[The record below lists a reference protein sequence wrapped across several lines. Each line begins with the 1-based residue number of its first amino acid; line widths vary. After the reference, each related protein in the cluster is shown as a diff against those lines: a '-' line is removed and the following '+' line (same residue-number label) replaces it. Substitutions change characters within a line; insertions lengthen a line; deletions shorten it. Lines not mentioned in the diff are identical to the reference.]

1 MTNEQIISIIIP
13 CAIALAV
20 IAILVL
26 GAVFGKKAIAILKN
40 AREKIDLNEDKIY
53 ENFKKVLPDKMCVEL
68 LPLVKEQVTEF
79 SKALEAKILKKL
91 DAIAKALASM
101 RSMPDINRDELIAIL
116 EEDAKAEAK
125 MIEVVYNVSDDIKA
139 MAEGKNFTP
148 DID

>member
-26 GAVFGKKAIAILKN
+26 GAIFGKKAIAILKN

-53 ENFKKVLPDKMCVEL
+53 ENFKKVLPEKMCVEL
-68 LPLVKEQVTEF
+68 LPLVKEQVTELF
-79 SKALEAKILKKL
+79 KALEAKQLKKL

-125 MIEVVYNVSDDIKA
+125 MVEVVYNVSDDIKA

-148 DID
+148 DIE

>member
-53 ENFKKVLPDKMCVEL
+53 ENFKKVLPEKLCVEL
-68 LPLVKEQVTEF
+68 LPLVKEQVVELF
-79 SKALEAKILKKL
+79 KALEAKQLKKL

-125 MIEVVYNVSDDIKA
+125 MVEVVYNVSDDIKA

-148 DID
+148 DIE

>member
-53 ENFKKVLPDKMCVEL
+53 ENFKKVLPEKLCVEL
-68 LPLVKEQVTEF
+68 LPLVKEQVVELF
-79 SKALEAKILKKL
+79 KALEAKQLKKL

-125 MIEVVYNVSDDIKA
+125 TVEVVYNVSDDIKA

-148 DID
+148 DIE

>member
-68 LPLVKEQVTEF
+68 LPLVKEQVVELF
-79 SKALEAKILKKL
+79 KALEAKQLKKL

-125 MIEVVYNVSDDIKA
+125 MVEVVYNVSDDIKA

-148 DID
+148 DIE

>member
-1 MTNEQIISIIIP
+1 MTNEQIASIIIP

-20 IAILVL
+20 IAVLVL
-26 GAVFGKKAIAILKN
+26 CAFFGNKIVAALKTASN
-40 AREKIDLNEDKIY
+40 KIDNNESKLF
-53 ENFKKVLPDKMCVEL
+53 EAFKKVLPEKLCVEL
-68 LPLVKEQVTEF
+68 LPLVKEQVVELF
-79 SKALEAKILKKL
+79 KALEEKQLKKL

-125 MIEVVYNVSDDIKA
+125 MVEVVYNVSDDIKA

-148 DID
+148 DIE

>member
-26 GAVFGKKAIAILKN
+26 GAIFGKKAIAILKN

-53 ENFKKVLPDKMCVEL
+53 ENFKKVLPEKLCVEL
-68 LPLVKEQVTEF
+68 LPLVKEQVVELF
-79 SKALEAKILKKL
+79 KALEEKQLKKL

-125 MIEVVYNVSDDIKA
+125 MVEVVYNVSDDIKA

-148 DID
+148 DIE